1 MAFLVLD
8 LELSGSEPGWHEIV
22 QIGAV
27 LCDSQ
32 WGERSTFLSNV
43 YPENEESF
51 SEPSRKVHGLSLDD
65 LEEAPMLHELLP
77 ELEEWIIGSLPIR
90 PAKHI
95 PGSRERAL
103 REVIICGQSVIY
115 DINFLR
121 YAYRQEK
128 KNWPFSH
135 QILDLHT
142 LSYLYFDVM
151 GGAEGDVPHSRSLG
165 SIAKWF
171 GFERADNTHNALEDS
186 LLTAKCFREMTQR
199 IQAR

>member
-27 LCDSQ
+27 LCDNQ

-51 SEPSRKVHGLSLDD
+51 SESSRKVHGLSLDD
-65 LEEAPMLHELLP
+65 LDDAPMLHELLP
-77 ELEEWIIGSLPIR
+77 EFEEWIIENLPIR
-90 PAKHI
+90 PPKHVS
-95 PGSRERAL
+95 GSREHAL

-135 QILDLHT
+135 QMLDLHT

-151 GGAEGDVPHSRSLG
+151 GGTKNDTPRSRSLE
-165 SIAKWF
+165 SVAKWF
-171 GFERADNTHNALEDS
+171 GFGRADNTHNALEDS
-186 LLTAKCFREMTQR
+186 LLTVKCFREINQR
-199 IQAR
+199 IKER